1 MGILKNGFPF
11 YYKDIQMEIDKKKC
25 VGCGNCHAVCTM
37 GVIYLDE
44 DGKSVVNQ
52 DECVECNTCY
62 RVCRSEGYPPWFVRA
77 IRKILFSVRLGYLA
91 EADVCPTGAL
101 TPPELKWPRNIRAQF
116 SDPTT
121 AHPGTG
127 IRGRGTEEIK
137 TNDVTGRLREGDAGL
152 VVEIGR
158 PGTGAF
164 FREIEKVAMTLAKL
178 SPHFESNNPVTQL
191 MVSPETGKMR
201 DDILNEKVLSA
212 IIEMKIGLQRIPEFL
227 QALDQAQLQIDT
239 VISVAVASKCLPD
252 GTIPHEKWV
261 RKAGYKLSLNGKTNL
276 GLGRRPHVQ
285 EKPS

>member
-1 MGILKNGFPF
+1 
-11 YYKDIQMEIDKKKC
+11 MEIDKKKC

-77 IRKILFSVRLGYLA
+77 IRKILFSLRLGYLA

-152 VVEIGR
+152 AVEIGR
-158 PGTGAF
+158 PGTGATF
-164 FREIEKVAMTLAKL
+164 SEIEKVAMALAKL
-178 SPHFESNNPVTQL
+178 NPHFESNNPVTQL
-191 MVSPETGKMR
+191 MTRTETGKMR

-212 IIEMKIGLQRIPEFL
+212 IIEMKIGLERIPEFL
-227 QALDQAQLQIDT
+227 HALEQVQTEIDT

-252 GTIPHEKWV
+252 GTIPHEEWV
-261 RKAGYKLSLNGKTNL
+261 RKAGYKLSPNGKTNL

-285 EKPS
+285 ENPS